1 MTTGNVL
8 VTLLIPFVNWSWA
21 NLSLSF
27 YVFYLRVCV
36 TNCLELAPY
45 VAVVLY
51 EQVFLCLPVKWGVPN
66 SSYLNGHLDVSV
78 NYSATVQVSN
88 LAQFGDKRQV
98 MLRNIIIKK
107 QLKSWRSK
115 GKVDVIC
122 MFARLYS
129 FSHTMVWVRQA
140 DVLPQSCGHFHTEVI
155 QCRLVGWTPTLVV
168 KGGQKHIKTTS
179 HGLLYSLKLSA
190 FAF

>member
-36 TNCLELAPY
+36 TNCFRTMT
-45 VAVVLY
+45 VCWSCTIRTR
-51 EQVFLCLPVKWGVPN
+51 FLCLPVKWGVPD

-88 LAQFGDKRQV
+88 LAQFGYKRQA
-98 MLRNIIIKK
+98 MLRNIITNQ

-122 MFARLYS
+122 MVVFLFTIHHGLSTPGWCPTSVMRS
-129 FSHTMVWVRQA
+129 FSYR
-140 DVLPQSCGHFHTEVI
+140 S
-155 QCRLVGWTPTLVV
+155 
-168 KGGQKHIKTTS
+168 
-179 HGLLYSLKLSA
+179 
-190 FAF
+190 